1 MIGFL
6 IVIALGIIT
15 ILLYR
20 KNSINRKC
28 DGNCDS
34 CRNIN

>member
-6 IVIALGIIT
+6 FVIALGIIT

-20 KNSINRKC
+20 KNRNNRKC
-28 DGNCDS
+28 DGNCGS